1 MMIMRTSDRNMNGNS
16 AWNVEDE
23 ERKVIL
29 MRNLSNYSHSI
40 ESSNND
46 TEVYLSVKI
55 VWQFNWLINT
65 RRMRAVFV
73 DSYSSWRS
81 RRRRWYNMPIVS
93 LHIICNYTLCNAIWG
108 ARAMAK

>member
-55 VWQFNWLINT
+55 VWQFNWLI
-65 RRMRAVFV
+65 
-73 DSYSSWRS
+73 
-81 RRRRWYNMPIVS
+81 
-93 LHIICNYTLCNAIWG
+93 LEE
-108 ARAMAK
+108 

>member
-29 MRNLSNYSHSI
+29 RRNLSNYSHSI

-55 VWQFNWLINT
+55 VWQFNWLI
-65 RRMRAVFV
+65 
-73 DSYSSWRS
+73 
-81 RRRRWYNMPIVS
+81 
-93 LHIICNYTLCNAIWG
+93 LEE
-108 ARAMAK
+108 